1 MAKYI
6 ALVNWTDKGV
16 AEAKSSPDRLDK
28 ARSFAKQMGGD
39 IEQVFMTMGGYD
51 LVVILEMPSD
61 EAAAEFAL
69 KSAAGG
75 HIRTTTLK
83 AFDEAAYRKITGS
96 LSE

>member
-6 ALVNWTDKGV
+6 TLINWTDKGI
-16 AEAKSSPDRLDK
+16 AEAKSSPDRFDK
-28 ARSFAKQMGGD
+28 ARALAKQMGGN

-51 LVVILEMPSD
+51 LVVVLDMPND

-83 AFDEAAYRKITGS
+83 AFDEPTYRKITGA
-96 LSE
+96 L